1 MAMSGRADLHT
12 HTTASDGLHRPADN
26 VARAKANGLAAVAI
40 TDHDTIDGI
49 AEALE
54 AGERLGVTV
63 VPGVEI
69 STVAEGIDVHVLGYY
84 MDWNDAGWRTKL
96 NRLLTLREQR
106 NELIIGKLAELGLP
120 VSWDEVEAEA
130 KAHGKDGGSMGRPH
144 IAAVLVKKG
153 YVGTMQEAFDRY
165 LGQDGAAYANPP
177 RLHPFEALA
186 WIREAGGTSVIA
198 HPGLYHNDALVEA
211 IIAQGAQGIEVFHPD
226 HDAAAEARYLAMA
239 ERHGLIA
246 TGGSDFH
253 GERQGVVFHGEIGSR
268 TVDVSVL
275 ERLNPA
281 GRRNG

>member
-40 TDHDTIDGI
+40 TDHDTVDGI

-96 NRLLTLREQR
+96 SRLLTFREQR
-106 NELIIGKLAELGLP
+106 NELIIGKLAELGLS
-120 VSWDEVEAEA
+120 VAWDEVEAEA

-226 HDAAAEARYLAMA
+226 HDAAAETRYLAMA
-239 ERHGLIA
+239 KRHGLIA